1 MSNPSAKGG
10 KHTAGR
16 ITVNSMVSSR
26 TEEPFVTV
34 YLAGPDAAQLTPAQA
49 REVAGH
55 LIEAAE
61 AAEQDA
67 FIIAFGRQKLGL
79 DLAGA
84 AALLSEYRAWRE
96 ELLSEYRAWRE
107 EQGR

>member
-1 MSNPSAKGG
+1 MTELMPKGG
-10 KHTAGR
+10 KKTEGT

-26 TEEPFVTV
+26 TQEPFVTV
-34 YLAGPDAAQLTPAQA
+34 YMAVTDAAQLTPEQA
-49 REVAGH
+49 RRVASH

-67 FIIAFGRQKLGL
+67 FIIAFGRVKLNL
-79 DLAGA
+79 DLPK
-84 AALLSEYRAWRE
+84 AALL
-96 ELLSEYRAWRE
+96 LQEYRAWRE